1 MRFSQKLSNLQLW
14 CLLMTCRKL
23 YKLNW
28 AFLLDTYN
36 LRWLIS
42 AILKIDMT
50 LFYSAGGPIWIKFCR
65 LVKNDMSTAVIAS
78 KLKPDV
84 EFQYGI
90 RLGEFSDMSYQSH
103 VSHCRVLLLGEFTV
117 MIPEPRATLQ
127 GAVTWRNQCR
137 DHATL
142 QGVRIP
148 SVILKIVFHHILFFC
163 FLKCSLG
170 FDKRRLSYR
179 LRYTCFF
186 VDTVYTT

>member
-1 MRFSQKLSNLQLW
+1 MSSTMTHLKYSDFISPYPLSCIGDDMKAAVRESPNCIKKTKIIKYGEKRFSIW
-14 CLLMTCRKL
+14 RT
-23 YKLNW
+23 
-28 AFLLDTYN
+28 F
-36 LRWLIS
+36 
-42 AILKIDMT
+42 
-50 LFYSAGGPIWIKFCR
+50 GPIQW
-65 LVKNDMSTAVIAS
+65 
-78 KLKPDV
+78 
-84 EFQYGI
+84 
-90 RLGEFSDMSYQSH
+90 H
-103 VSHCRVLLLGEFTV
+103 V
-117 MIPEPRATLQ
+117 IPEAHATLH
-127 GAVTWRNQCR
+127 GAVTWRNQCL